1 MPFAPR
7 HCEKSERRLSKV
19 TSGVLQLTSHGIA
32 GFATVGHLVLPH
44 EENIR
49 TAEGSAGSRSVLDLK
64 FDDPKADVE
73 RVLDPREDELVR

>member
-7 HCEKSERRLSKV
+7 HWEKYERRVSKV

-32 GFATVGHLVLPH
+32 GFATVGHLVLLH
-44 EENIR
+44 ENIR

-73 RVLDPREDELVR
+73 RILGPREDELVR